1 MRPEPKESP
10 VKLLHYPDNALVRA
24 AERVEDPGESAADVA
39 REMVAVMR
47 EHSGIGLAAN
57 QVGML
62 KRIVVAD
69 VTGGEQTPM
78 LLANPEI
85 LESSRET
92 NVHEEGCLSLPG
104 IVAQV
109 KRPARVKVRA
119 HDLAIGRPVEFTAF
133 GMLATCLQ
141 HEVDHLDGILFVDRV
156 SRLKRARLLS
166 KYRKAAKRDKEPEA
180 QAA

>member
-1 MRPEPKESP
+1 M
-10 VKLLHYPDNALVRA
+10 KLLHYPDKALVSP
-24 AERVEDPGESAADVA
+24 AEAVTDVSKDAEEAA

-57 QVGML
+57 QVGLL
-62 KRIVVAD
+62 KRIVVAE
-69 VTGGEQTPM
+69 VTGGEQKPLM
-78 LLANPEI
+78 LANPEI
-85 LESSRET
+85 TESSRET

-104 IVAQV
+104 IVANV
-109 KRPARVKVRA
+109 KRPARVRVRA
-119 HDLAIGRPVEFTAF
+119 HDLSVGMKVEFTAF

-141 HEVDHLDGILFVDRV
+141 HEIDHLDGILFVDRV

-166 KYRKAAKRDKEPEA
+166 KYRKESKRDKEPEA